1 MNDREIK
8 LFLEDG
14 SEVIFKILFTFHH
27 DERNADFVLVYD
39 EKEPENVM
47 LFQYF
52 EDQTISSVDDPE
64 ILEEAQEL
72 LDTYEEENL
81 GDVEVPEI

>member
-1 MNDREIK
+1 MNNKEIK

-14 SEVIFKILFTFHH
+14 SEVTLKILFTFHH

-39 EKEPENVM
+39 EKAPEDVM

-72 LDTYEEENL
+72 LDTYEEEHL

>member
-52 EDQTISSVDDPE
+52 DDQTISSVDDPE